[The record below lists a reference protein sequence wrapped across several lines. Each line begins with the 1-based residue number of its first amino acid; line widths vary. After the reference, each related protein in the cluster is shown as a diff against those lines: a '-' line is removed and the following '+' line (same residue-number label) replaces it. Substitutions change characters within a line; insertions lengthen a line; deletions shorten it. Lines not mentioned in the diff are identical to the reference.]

1 MSDIRD
7 VLSSVLKDAVKNQLK
22 EEATAL
28 VVQETRDLSIEERL
42 RRVEVETTINTAKIE
57 VIETYLG
64 HMVREYMALAEH
76 TLDTSAAFLFLGV
89 SKYLNRDPFTMDE
102 INEILND
109 ASERQAQSFGDAEPP
124 EHYVLNF
131 GPFVEDAIREFVA
144 KKG

>member
-7 VLSSVLKDAVKNQLK
+7 VLASVLKDAVENQLK

-28 VVQETRDLSIEERL
+28 VVHETRDLSTEERL
-42 RRVEVETTINTAKIE
+42 RRVEVEAAINKAKIE
-57 VIETYLG
+57 VIEKHLG
-64 HMVREYMALAEH
+64 HMIREYTAFAEH

-89 SKYLNRDPFTMDE
+89 SKYLNRDPFTTDE
-102 INEILND
+102 IVEILND

-124 EHYVLNF
+124 EHYILNF

>member
-7 VLSSVLKDAVKNQLK
+7 VLASVLKDAVESQLK

-28 VVQETRDLSIEERL
+28 VVHETRDLSTEERL
-42 RRVEVETTINTAKIE
+42 RRVEVETAINKAKIE
-57 VIETYLG
+57 VIEKHLG
-64 HMVREYMALAEH
+64 HMIREYTAMAEH
-76 TLDTSAAFLFLGV
+76 TLDISAAFLFLGV
-89 SKYLNRDPFTMDE
+89 SKYLNRDLFTTDE

-109 ASERQAQSFGDAEPP
+109 ASERQAQSFGDEEP
-124 EHYVLNF
+124 EHYILNF